1 MVIPVPKKGYNNN
14 FEKQRPSCAHFKFLS
29 SHPPVNSKS
38 IYLGYSIMK
47 FTGNDDG
54 PTIEEFIAFLKEQY
68 SNIWRIGICLCL
80 QDDACRWWE
89 SLNKDKFWTLL
100 DEDYETFLLDRWS
113 STRSTN
119 KEIHKDIL
127 QKDNVSFNGLPS
139 CNNSLLQVQGC
150 LQQEHVIISIS
161 HNCMHDFI
169 NSKLAKSL
177 MLLARNVCST
187 HIDGEHAQMFTD
199 LKIIMGNYV
208 LDFDFQARD
217 MDNMDIV
224 LVYPWM
230 KSMGTINLNL

>member
-1 MVIPVPKKGYNNN
+1 MW
-14 FEKQRPSCAHFKFLS
+14 RP
-29 SHPPVNSKS
+29 
-38 IYLGYSIMK
+38 
-47 FTGNDDG
+47 
-54 PTIEEFIAFLKEQY
+54 
-68 SNIWRIGICLCL
+68 CLYFCI
-80 QDDACRWWE
+80 QDDAWRWWE
-89 SLNKDKFWTLL
+89 SLNKDKLREL
-100 DEDYETFLLDRWS
+100 SDEDYKKFLLDRWS

-119 KEIHKDIL
+119 TKSHKEIL
-127 QKDNVSFNGLPS
+127 QHDNVSTNGLPS
-139 CNNSLLQVQGC
+139 CHNSLLQVQGC